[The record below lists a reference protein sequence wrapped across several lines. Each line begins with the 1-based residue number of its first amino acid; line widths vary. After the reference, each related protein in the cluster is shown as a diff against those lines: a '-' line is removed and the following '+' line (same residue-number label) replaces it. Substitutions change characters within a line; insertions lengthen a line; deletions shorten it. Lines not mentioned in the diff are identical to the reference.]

1 MVLRTLIQGF
11 KALVLKIMFVNS
23 EENFL
28 MDQLLPE
35 NVPLKYLL
43 SQDTLFV
50 ASGRSIFKEVNDLDL
65 YLGIRYLILFSC
77 TNI

>member
-43 SQDTLFV
+43 SQDTLFMS
-50 ASGRSIFKEVNDLDL
+50 SGRSTFKEVNDLDL
-65 YLGIRYLILFSC
+65 YLGIRYI
-77 TNI
+77 